1 MKTHR
6 TDLVSLIPGLLLVA
20 VAVGALTDNLDID
33 LVTAEWAWPALLVAL
48 GLVVLA
54 SAGRRR
60 RDDEADGPAGRV
72 EEPTRA
78 APADEAHDVDEG
90 DDTDTPTS

>member
-6 TDLVSLIPGLLLVA
+6 TDLVSLVPGLLLVA
-20 VAVGALTDNLDID
+20 IAIGALTDNLDID
-33 LVTAEWAWPALLVAL
+33 LVTTEWAWPALLVAL

-60 RDDEADGPAGRV
+60 GPDEADDTARH
-72 EEPTRA
+72 
-78 APADEAHDVDEG
+78 ADESTPAARADETDEA
-90 DDTDTPTS
+90 DDTDAS

>member
-6 TDLVSLIPGLLLVA
+6 TDLVSLVPGLLLVA

-48 GLVVLA
+48 GVVVLA
-54 SAGRRR
+54 SAGRQRGT
-60 RDDEADGPAGRV
+60 DEADDTAGHV
-72 EEPTRA
+72 AGSTRA
-78 APADEAHDVDEG
+78 AAEEP
-90 DDTDTPTS
+90 DDTDETSVA

>member
-1 MKTHR
+1 MTTHR
-6 TDLVSLIPGLLLVA
+6 TDLVSLVPGLLLVA
-20 VAVGALTDNLDID
+20 VAIGALTDNLDID

-60 RDDEADGPAGRV
+60 GADDADHTAGHVEASTGAAA
-72 EEPTRA
+72 EEPA
-78 APADEAHDVDEG
+78 
-90 DDTDTPTS
+90 DTDATTGA

>member
-6 TDLVSLIPGLLLVA
+6 TDLVSLVPGLLLVA
-20 VAVGALTDNLDID
+20 VAVGALTDDLHID

-54 SAGRRR
+54 STGRQRGA
-60 RDDEADGPAGRV
+60 DEAEDTAAHV
-72 EEPTRA
+72 EEPSHG
-78 APADEAHDVDEG
+78 APVDES
-90 DDTDTPTS
+90 DDTDATTPS